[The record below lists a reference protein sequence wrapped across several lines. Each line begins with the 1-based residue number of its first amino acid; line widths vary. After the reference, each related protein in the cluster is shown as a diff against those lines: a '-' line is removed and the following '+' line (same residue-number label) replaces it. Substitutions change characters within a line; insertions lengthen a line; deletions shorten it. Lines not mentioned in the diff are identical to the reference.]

1 MAAFPGHSLSDAGSV
16 NIVVMLCV
24 PFTAAFLARTRA
36 GTLGAVFAS
45 GYQNAGVTREFALL
59 LDSMLAPNP
68 ADRISAAAVRCDTP
82 PTLRGAVFVKLGEG
96 LAPLMRNLLS
106 SCVELMMYF
115 IKIFFIEYAGA
126 SWMRPG

>member
-1 MAAFPGHSLSDAGSV
+1 MRASV
-16 NIVVMLCV
+16 DIMVMFCV

-68 ADRISAAAVRCDTP
+68 ADRISAAAVRCVAP
-82 PTLRGAVFVKLGEG
+82 RTLRSAVSVI
-96 LAPLMRNLLS
+96 RVVS
-106 SCVELMMYF
+106 
-115 IKIFFIEYAGA
+115 
-126 SWMRPG
+126 